1 MDPVIQPSSDI
12 KKFFLMVPTIEWA
25 KAVALSMI
33 DEGQAFHV
41 EPLHTEPYPDGCWCF
56 TVDSEHEE
64 ALRRH
69 AS

>member
-1 MDPVIQPSSDI
+1 MGLDVRPYPGFGTFTLTVPS
-12 KKFFLMVPTIEWA
+12 VEWA

-33 DEGQAFHV
+33 DESRHYYL
-41 EPLHTEPYPDGCWCF
+41 EPQPDDHWRF

>member
-1 MDPVIQPSSDI
+1 MGLDVRPFPGFKTISLV
-12 KKFFLMVPTIEWA
+12 VPTIEWA

-33 DEGQAFHV
+33 DESRHFY
-41 EPLHTEPYPDGCWCF
+41 LEPYPDDHWRF
-56 TVDSEHEE
+56 TVGSEHEE

>member
-1 MDPVIQPSSDI
+1 MGLEVKAYPGFHTVSLTVPS
-12 KKFFLMVPTIEWA
+12 VEWA

-33 DEGQAFHV
+33 DESRAFY
-41 EPLHTEPYPDGCWCF
+41 LEPYPDDHWRF